1 MDFREAIDRLGERV
15 THEQAA
21 RALGVSVASVRQYR
35 LPPEANAHRS
45 APPGWAEALAR
56 LARERARELSQL
68 ADDLGGGTATTYTE
82 GT

>member
-35 LPPEANAHRS
+35 LLPEANAHRT
-45 APPGWAEALAR
+45 APNGWAAVLAH
-56 LARERARELSQL
+56 LARERARELSGL
-68 ADDLGGGTATTYTE
+68 ADELEAQE
-82 GT
+82 

>member
-35 LPPEANAHRS
+35 LLPEANAHRT
-45 APPGWAEALAR
+45 APNGWPNVLAR
-56 LARERARELSQL
+56 LARARAQELNELAEKLEEEERSAGQ
-68 ADDLGGGTATTYTE
+68 T
-82 GT
+82 

>member
-35 LPPEANAHRS
+35 LPPEANAYRS
-45 APPGWAEALAR
+45 APGGWADVLAR
-56 LARERARELSQL
+56 LARSRAHELNEL
-68 ADDLGGGTATTYTE
+68 AEKLE
-82 GT
+82 GQG

>member
-45 APPGWAEALAR
+45 APIGWADVLAR
-56 LARERARELSQL
+56 LARERAHELTEL
-68 ADDLGGGTATTYTE
+68 AEELEAQR
-82 GT
+82 